1 MKVKLESYD
10 VNKGKNFEK
19 IFEDDKNVSKLFEAQ
34 QSVINMILHSSDIS
48 NPAKPAEISTEW
60 TKRVYR
66 EFFVQ
71 GDLEKKQGLKISN
84 FCDRNTTNI
93 NKAMIGFINY
103 VVLPTFD
110 LLSTLIW
117 EAAEYR
123 DHCKANLKKYQNN
136 VKKEEREAKMNKK
149 KK

>member
-93 NKAMIGFINY
+93 NKAMVGFINF
-103 VVLPTFD
+103 VVMPTIEILVSFVP
-110 LLSTLIW
+110 
-117 EAAEYR
+117 EVEVYREY
-123 DHCKANLKKYQNN
+123 CKANLKRHKIGAINDD
-136 VKKEEREAKMNKK
+136 KK